1 MQNAFQPQIILLR
14 EGTDTS
20 QGKSQIVSNM
30 NACMAVAE
38 VVRTT
43 LGPRGMDKLM
53 NDGRRTTISND
64 GATIMRLLDIVH
76 PAAKTLVDISM
87 AQVCSDFLPLNFL
100 FIHDL
105 YCRMLKLV
113 TGLLLLFY

>member
-20 QGKSQIVSNM
+20 QGKAQIISNM

-64 GATIMRLLDIVH
+64 GATIMKLLDIVH

-87 AQVCSDFLPLNFL
+87 AQVCNIIFS
-100 FIHDL
+100 FIL
-105 YCRMLKLV
+105 CRMLKLEM
-113 TGLLLLFY
+113 GLHLLYY